1 MSPHYRLHA
10 RFCYLVGVMHTPSK
24 LDTQCWFDVGP
35 ALKTEAQHIKP
46 ALSKCFKFAWLAYQI
61 RDVFSRLS
69 SPAPSIL
76 TYYSTL
82 HVLNNQRLV
91 LKGLKLQDL
100 QMCCFKFN
108 TKMIIFCPS
117 NFLEILQAPFV
128 QVDFREHDWR
138 YDNADIF
145 LYKP

>member
-1 MSPHYRLHA
+1 M
-10 RFCYLVGVMHTPSK
+10 FQVC
-24 LDTQCWFDVGP
+24 
-35 ALKTEAQHIKP
+35 
-46 ALSKCFKFAWLAYQI
+46 WLAYQI

-82 HVLNNQRLV
+82 HVLNNQRPV

-108 TKMIIFCPS
+108 TKLIIFCPA
-117 NFLEILQAPFV
+117 NFPEILQAPFV
-128 QVDFREHDWR
+128 QVEFGEHNWR
-138 YDNADIF
+138 SHNADIF